1 MSKYT
6 TEVRFICETF
16 AGLSESVGYADVEE
30 VLEKSWQKVFNIPF
44 TILNAEY
51 TENLCKKILRHYYT
65 REIGFETVGLWQIH
79 LNQRMIEL
87 SPYYNDLLSV
97 YTDFIEKYNPFEDID
112 LTRQH
117 ILATTSRLD
126 SDSTVKNV
134 NKYSETPQ
142 GGLTGVETGNYL
154 TSATIDEGNTDTSQN
169 STSKDEYVETV
180 KGKQSGK
187 SYSEMLEEFKTALIN
202 VDLEIINKLNDL
214 FMLIW

>member
-6 TEVRFICETF
+6 TEVRFICENF
-16 AGLSESVGYADVEE
+16 AGLTESVGYSDVEE
-30 VLEKSWQKVFNIPF
+30 VLDKSWQKVFNIPF

-87 SPYYNDLLSV
+87 SPYYNDLLSA
-97 YTDFIEKYNPFEDID
+97 YTDFIEEYSPFEDID

-117 ILATTSRLD
+117 ILDTTSNLN

-142 GGLTGVETGNYL
+142 GGLVGVETGNYL

-169 STSKDEYVETV
+169 STSKDEYIETV

-187 SYSEMLEEFKTALIN
+187 SYSEMLEEFKNALIN
-202 VDLEIINKLNDL
+202 VDLEIINKLSDL